1 MARHVKEQRRRVAV
15 IEPGTAAAPAL
26 QEMTTSPFRDE
37 CIPAQ
42 VKGSLQASER
52 GRKEAEG

>member
-1 MARHVKEQRRRVAV
+1 MKEQRRRVAV
-15 IEPGTAAAPAL
+15 REPGTAAAPAL
-26 QEMTTSPFRDE
+26 QEMTTSLFQHE

-52 GRKEAEG
+52 GIKEAEG